1 MSTFSAEKP
10 LKKILVVEDDADIRE
25 VLVQVLEFE
34 GYQVITAEN
43 GREALERLSNAEL
56 PGLILLDLMMPV
68 MDGWRFREA
77 QLSNTKISGIPV
89 VVLSADGNLQQKA
102 ATIHAAG
109 YLKKPVELETLLN
122 TVGRNY
128 LAAV

>member
-1 MSTFSAEKP
+1 MRTDSAEKP
-10 LKKILVVEDDADIRE
+10 LKKILIVEDDADIRE

-34 GYQVITAEN
+34 GYQVVSAEN
-43 GREALERLSNAEL
+43 GREALDRLNIGEP

-68 MDGWRFREA
+68 MDGWRFRDA
-77 QLSNTKISGIPV
+77 QLQDPKLAGIPV

-102 ATIHAAG
+102 SIIHAAG